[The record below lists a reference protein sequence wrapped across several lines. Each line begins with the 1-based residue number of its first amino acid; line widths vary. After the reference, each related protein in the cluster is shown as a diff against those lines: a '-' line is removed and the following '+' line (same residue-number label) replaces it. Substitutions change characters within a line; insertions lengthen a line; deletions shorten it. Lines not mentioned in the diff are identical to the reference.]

1 MSSININALRSR
13 YEAMQSYMKD
23 QRVIQNPAKHLT

>member
-13 YEAMQSYMKD
+13 SEAMQSYMKD
-23 QRVIQNPAKHLT
+23 QRDIQNPAKHLT